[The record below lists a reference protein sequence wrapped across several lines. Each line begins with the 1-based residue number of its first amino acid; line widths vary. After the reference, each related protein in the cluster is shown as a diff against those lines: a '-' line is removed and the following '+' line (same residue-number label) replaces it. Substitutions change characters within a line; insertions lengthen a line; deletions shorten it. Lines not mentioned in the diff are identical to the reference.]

1 MFKTENYKFQSTAIL
16 ALQESAEDFLVSMFS
31 QCNEIAIHGN
41 RVTVQSKD
49 IQLWDRLIGFREKS
63 FSYFNNQDSLVE
75 LLDETKDY
83 KKTGVN
89 F

>member
-1 MFKTENYKFQSTAIL
+1 M
-16 ALQESAEDFLVSMFS
+16 VSS
-31 QCNEIAIHGN
+31 CNQIAIDGR

-63 FSYFNNQDSLVE
+63 FTYFNNQDSLVE
-75 LLDETKDY
+75 LLGETKDL
-83 KKTGVN
+83 KKTGIH